1 MKRLRPSQHG
11 SQSLEGNS
19 YHVVVGL
26 LSGERTAGRL
36 SMKPQHVRLVP
47 FSFKSFPHD
56 FPPEPSGCPEFGNLF
71 DEGVMAAEEE
81 GEPGGKGIHI
91 KTCPDRRLHISY
103 AIGQSKG
110 HFLDSRA
117 TCLTHVITAEAD
129 GIPSGD
135 TVFTKCKNIGDDAHR
150 FEGWIDVS

>member
-19 YHVVVGL
+19 YHIVVGL

-36 SMKPQHVRLVP
+36 SMKPQHARFVP
-47 FSFKSFPHD
+47 FSFKLFLHYFCPK
-56 FPPEPSGCPEFGNLF
+56 PPSRPEFCNLF
-71 DEGVMAAEEE
+71 DEGVMATEEE

-91 KTCPDRRLHISY
+91 KTCPDRCLHQSY

-117 TCLTHVITAEAD
+117 TCLTHVITADAD

-135 TVFTKCKNIGDDAHR
+135 MVFTK
-150 FEGWIDVS
+150 